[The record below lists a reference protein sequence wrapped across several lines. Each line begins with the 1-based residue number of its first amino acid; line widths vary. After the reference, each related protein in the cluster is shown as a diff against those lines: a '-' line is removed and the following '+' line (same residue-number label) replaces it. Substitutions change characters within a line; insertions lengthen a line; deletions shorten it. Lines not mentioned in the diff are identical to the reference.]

1 MKRSQCKR
9 VLEQHYKVPFKRSLD
24 LDFYNKDL
32 MVGLQYN
39 SIHHYK
45 YSSNFHKT
53 YRKFVETK
61 EKDIRR
67 KQMCKEMGIELIT
80 HLVL

>member
-32 MVGLQYN
+32 MVGYN
-39 SIHHYK
+39 TIAFITTSTAQTFTRHTE
-45 YSSNFHKT
+45 SLW
-53 YRKFVETK
+53 RP
-61 EKDIRR
+61 RR
-67 KQMCKEMGIELIT
+67 KTFEENRCVRRWG
-80 HLVL
+80 